1 MLKGES
7 IVSDEVVVRRFVQSD
22 GEMTGFVL
30 LPNHG
35 LAVFAL
41 GQGLSLH
48 MPPAL
53 MRELAVQLF
62 ASAAVKEAEQA
73 ATARKAATVLSRIVH
88 EAGHA

>member
-53 MRELAVQLF
+53 MRELAQEFLV
-62 ASAAVKEAEQA
+62 AADVKGAEQA
-73 ATARKAATVLSRIVH
+73 ATARKAAADLARIV
-88 EAGHA
+88 AQGNA

>member
-53 MRELAVQLF
+53 MRELAQEFLV
-62 ASAAVKEAEQA
+62 AADVKEAEQA
-73 ATARKAATVLSRIVH
+73 ATARKAAADLARIV
-88 EAGHA
+88 AQGNA

>member
-53 MRELAVQLF
+53 MRELAQELLV
-62 ASAAVKEAEQA
+62 AADVKEAEQA
-73 ATARKAATVLSRIVH
+73 ATARKAAMALARIVC
-88 EAGHA
+88 AGSA